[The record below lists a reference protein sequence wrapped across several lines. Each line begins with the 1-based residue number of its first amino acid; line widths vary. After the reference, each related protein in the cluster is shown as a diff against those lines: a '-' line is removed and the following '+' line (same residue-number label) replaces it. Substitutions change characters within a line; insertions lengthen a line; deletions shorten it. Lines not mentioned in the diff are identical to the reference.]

1 MQYFRRSEEKGGN
14 APRREPKADAA
25 SDVLT
30 RGWENRDRNN
40 IRHRHAL
47 RRRRL
52 RRARKRRA
60 KRQKFKNTLRSC
72 LTSPSTTWVIIA
84 SFRMPGSSRSKKR
97 GDAVTGKQDGES
109 AKESG
114 PEEQSQRS
122 EQDRPRADRQQ
133 FDGAGALKRRQE
145 SLRHQVP
152 SGSRA
157 EWQKAKKASIGADR
171 RARATIASI
180 RSRRRAAGRPLDRLP
195 STDCERIRRRKL
207 ASLEA
212 WLVLVSLRIDLGT
225 SWILYSTQAMKYG
238 RKTTVPSRLSS
249 P

>member
-1 MQYFRRSEEKGGN
+1 MPAREGKGK
-14 APRREPKADAA
+14 AKPRRDRGIIPKHKTDGCNTSAVVRKREETLREGSQRPNAA

-133 FDGAGALKRRQE
+133 FNDAGALKRRQE
-145 SLRHQVP
+145 SLRHQGNSP
-152 SGSRA
+152 
-157 EWQKAKKASIGADR
+157 
-171 RARATIASI
+171 
-180 RSRRRAAGRPLDRLP
+180 
-195 STDCERIRRRKL
+195 
-207 ASLEA
+207 
-212 WLVLVSLRIDLGT
+212 
-225 SWILYSTQAMKYG
+225 
-238 RKTTVPSRLSS
+238 LSS
-249 P
+249 DCHATPRVAS

>member
-1 MQYFRRSEEKGGN
+1 MQYFRRGEEKGGN

-133 FDGAGALKRRQE
+133 FDDAGALKRRQE
-145 SLRHQVP
+145 SLRHQGNSP
-152 SGSRA
+152 
-157 EWQKAKKASIGADR
+157 
-171 RARATIASI
+171 
-180 RSRRRAAGRPLDRLP
+180 
-195 STDCERIRRRKL
+195 
-207 ASLEA
+207 
-212 WLVLVSLRIDLGT
+212 
-225 SWILYSTQAMKYG
+225 
-238 RKTTVPSRLSS
+238 LSS
-249 P
+249 DCYATPRVAS

>member
-1 MQYFRRSEEKGGN
+1 MTEDFNEIKPGAQAVAES
-14 APRREPKADAA
+14 
-25 SDVLT
+25 VT
-30 RGWENRDRNN
+30 
-40 IRHRHAL
+40 
-47 RRRRL
+47 
-52 RRARKRRA
+52 RKRAALEA
-60 KRQKFKNTLRSC
+60 KHII
-72 LTSPSTTWVIIA
+72 LT
-84 SFRMPGSSRSKKR
+84 
-97 GDAVTGKQDGES
+97 
-109 AKESG
+109 
-114 PEEQSQRS
+114 
-122 EQDRPRADRQQ
+122 RPRADRQQ

>member
-1 MQYFRRSEEKGGN
+1 MQYFRRGEEKGGN

-84 SFRMPGSSRSKKR
+84 SFRMPGSMLTVRHSETQSPTLMRPTTPGGEIRCPQKNE
-97 GDAVTGKQDGES
+97 TGYFECPRLHNS
-109 AKESG
+109 AETI
-114 PEEQSQRS
+114 PE
-122 EQDRPRADRQQ
+122 P
-133 FDGAGALKRRQE
+133 
-145 SLRHQVP
+145 
-152 SGSRA
+152 
-157 EWQKAKKASIGADR
+157 
-171 RARATIASI
+171 
-180 RSRRRAAGRPLDRLP
+180 
-195 STDCERIRRRKL
+195 
-207 ASLEA
+207 
-212 WLVLVSLRIDLGT
+212 
-225 SWILYSTQAMKYG
+225 
-238 RKTTVPSRLSS
+238 
-249 P
+249 

>member
-1 MQYFRRSEEKGGN
+1 MQYFRRGEEKGGN

-97 GDAVTGKQDGES
+97 GES

-133 FDGAGALKRRQE
+133 FDDAGALKRRQE
-145 SLRHQVP
+145 SLRHQGNSP
-152 SGSRA
+152 
-157 EWQKAKKASIGADR
+157 
-171 RARATIASI
+171 
-180 RSRRRAAGRPLDRLP
+180 
-195 STDCERIRRRKL
+195 
-207 ASLEA
+207 
-212 WLVLVSLRIDLGT
+212 
-225 SWILYSTQAMKYG
+225 
-238 RKTTVPSRLSS
+238 LSS
-249 P
+249 DCHATPRVAS

>member
-1 MQYFRRSEEKGGN
+1 MGKPIAFRLTLRLMAGTRPRIPAKPTLSRRGEMHKYSARAKRLCIRPHGAMCPREALRTKRRKAKPRRDKGRHSKTQNRRIQHFRRGEEKRGN
-14 APRREPKADAA
+14 APRREPKADAT

-30 RGWENRDRNN
+30 KEWENRDRNN

-133 FDGAGALKRRQE
+133 FDDAGALKRRQE
-145 SLRHQVP
+145 SLRHQGNSP
-152 SGSRA
+152 
-157 EWQKAKKASIGADR
+157 
-171 RARATIASI
+171 
-180 RSRRRAAGRPLDRLP
+180 
-195 STDCERIRRRKL
+195 
-207 ASLEA
+207 
-212 WLVLVSLRIDLGT
+212 
-225 SWILYSTQAMKYG
+225 
-238 RKTTVPSRLSS
+238 LSS
-249 P
+249 DCHATPRVAS